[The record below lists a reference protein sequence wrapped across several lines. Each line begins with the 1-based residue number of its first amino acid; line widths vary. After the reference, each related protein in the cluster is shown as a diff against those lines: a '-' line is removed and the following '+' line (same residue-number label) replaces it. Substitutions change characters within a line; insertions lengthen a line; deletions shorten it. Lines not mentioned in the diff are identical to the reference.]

1 MVIGGGTSILAQI
14 GPHFG
19 QVTLEAM
26 SEGGQKGKLIRQLD
40 RNRVH
45 SKGHKSKY
53 YCASFKPTPVGYPTI
68 GLTFWYSKWK

>member
-14 GPHFG
+14 SPNFG
-19 QVTLEAM
+19 QVTLEVM

-45 SKGHKSKY
+45 SIS
-53 YCASFKPTPVGYPTI
+53 I
-68 GLTFWYSKWK
+68 LQE